1 MRFNKT
7 KAKIALLAINKTQSE
22 LAESLELSRRW
33 VGAAFNGGSIS
44 EKKSPP
50 YRRRSWRVRGKPDGA
65 VSKIHHFTDS
75 ISSIISDVQKRQHL
89 SINQVSIPL

>member
-44 EKKSPP
+44 EKTAISPQLLACP
-50 YRRRSWRVRGKPDGA
+50 WKA
-65 VSKIHHFTDS
+65 
-75 ISSIISDVQKRQHL
+75 
-89 SINQVSIPL
+89 

>member
-33 VGAAFNGGSIS
+33 VGTAFNGGSIS
-44 EKKSPP
+44 EKTA
-50 YRRRSWRVRGKPDGA
+50 RHIAAALG
-65 VSKIHHFTDS
+65 VSVES
-75 ISSIISDVQKRQHL
+75 L
-89 SINQVSIPL
+89 ME